1 MKILKQGSLRF
12 WGDWFGRPL
21 DNCHRAVKV
30 DYDKYEDILIIY
42 FDNEEICTVFNP
54 IDIVNTENDFYILKA
69 TKIIWEWYYYGK
81 EHIPQ
86 NLCKRTYSQTIN
98 NDILIEYVGEKISS
112 KIINA
117 QNNYALELC

>member
-42 FDNEEICTVFNP
+42 FDNEEKCTVFNP

-86 NLCKRTYSQTIN
+86 NLYKRTYSQTIN
-98 NDILIEYVGEKISS
+98 NDILIEYVGEKNSS